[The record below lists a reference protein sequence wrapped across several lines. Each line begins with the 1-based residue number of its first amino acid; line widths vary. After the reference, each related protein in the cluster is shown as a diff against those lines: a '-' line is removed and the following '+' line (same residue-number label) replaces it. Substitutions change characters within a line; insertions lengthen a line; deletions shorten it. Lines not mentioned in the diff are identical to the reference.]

1 LETKKIKKTII
12 NIIFL
17 FSEHCVNIKNR
28 QDESVIKTTEGE
40 GEMRGK
46 LKNLTVQV
54 IIGII
59 LGIIVGFLFP
69 EFGAKLKVL
78 ADAFIKLIKMVI
90 APIIFF
96 TVVIGIGNMGDLKK
110 VGRIGG
116 KALIYFEIV
125 TTFAL
130 AIGIIVVNLIK
141 PGVGFNI
148 DAVKGGDVSQY
159 TKQAEEVNHGVI
171 EFLLSIIPDNVIGA
185 FAKGELLP
193 ILFFAILFGLSTAAL
208 GEKAKPVVALFERLT
223 DIFFGVVNMVMKVS
237 PIAAFGAMAYTI
249 GTFGISSLVSLGK
262 LMGSVYITMA
272 LFIFVV
278 LGLIAKFYGFNIFK
292 FIAYIKEEIL
302 LVLGTSSS
310 ESALPKLMERL
321 EKYGCSKSVV
331 GLVVPTG
338 YSFNLDGTSIYLS
351 MAAIFIA
358 QAYGIDLTI
367 WQELTLLGI
376 LMLTSKGAAG
386 VTGSGFIT
394 LAATLAAFPM
404 IPVEGI
410 ALLLGVDRFM
420 SEARAITNIIGNAVA
435 TVVVSKMEDEF
446 HPSAEQNED
455 RTNIAVAK

>member
-1 LETKKIKKTII
+1 MKRRLKSLRI
-12 NIIFL
+12 
-17 FSEHCVNIKNR
+17 
-28 QDESVIKTTEGE
+28 
-40 GEMRGK
+40 

-54 IIGII
+54 VIGII
-59 LGIIVGFLFP
+59 LGIAVGFMFP
-69 EFGAKLKVL
+69 AFGEQLKVL
-78 ADAFIKLIKMVI
+78 ADVFIKLIKMVI
-90 APIIFF
+90 APIVFF
-96 TVVIGIGNMGDLKK
+96 TVVIGIGGMGDMKK

-116 KALIYFEIV
+116 KALLYFEIV

-130 AIGIIVVNLIK
+130 AIGILVVNIVK
-141 PGVGFNI
+141 PGVGFNK
-148 DAVKGGDVSQY
+148 DAVEGGDVSQY
-159 TKQAEEVNHGVI
+159 TTAASETSHGMIDFIVG
-171 EFLLSIIPDNVIGA
+171 IIPDNIVA
-185 FAKGELLP
+185 AMAKGELLP
-193 ILFFAILFGLSTAAL
+193 ILFFAVLFGVALAAM
-208 GEKAKPVVALFERLT
+208 GDKGKPVVSLFEKLAEV
-223 DIFFGVVNMVMKVS
+223 FFGVVNIIMKVS

-249 GTFGISSLVSLGK
+249 GKFGIGSLVMLGK
-262 LMGSVYITMA
+262 LMGSVYLTMFF
-272 LFIFVV
+272 FIVLV
-278 LGLIAKFYGFNIFK
+278 LGAIAKFYKFNIFK

-310 ESALPKLMERL
+310 ESALPAMMRRL
-321 EKYGCSKSVV
+321 EQYGCSKSVV

-367 WQELTLLGI
+367 WQELTLLGV

-420 SEARAITNIIGNAVA
+420 SEARAITNLIGNGVA
-435 TVVVSKMEDEF
+435 TVVISKTEKEF
-446 HPSAEQNED
+446 HPEVAQGGKMAGS
-455 RTNIAVAK
+455 VAKKIALK